1 MNMNSKVFYENID
14 TNTIENTFYRK
25 VVYTGKMQFVYMS
38 LKPLD
43 SIKMEVHQDHDQ
55 FFRIEKGIG
64 EAIVNGE
71 TFELFDGIG
80 LIVPAGAQHQI
91 KNSSETEDLK
101 LYSIY
106 TPPEH
111 KPGRLD
117 INNPDNPDNPDK
129 LKQKYLKYKQKYLQ
143 IKNKK

>member
-1 MNMNSKVFYENID
+1 MNSKVFYENIE
-14 TNTIENTFYRK
+14 TNTIENTNYRK

-43 SIKMEVHQDHDQ
+43 SIKLETHQDHDQ
-55 FFRIEKGIG
+55 FFRIEAGKGQ
-64 EAIVNGE
+64 AIVNGN
-71 TFELFDGIG
+71 TYELFDGIG

-91 KNSSETEDLK
+91 LNTSETEDLK

-106 TPPEH
+106 SPHEHPPT
-111 KPGRLD
+111 RLD
-117 INNPDNPDNPDK
+117 VNNPDK
-129 LKQKYLKYKQKYLQ
+129 LKQKYFKYKQKYLE

>member
-1 MNMNSKVFYENID
+1 MSQNSNNVFYENIE

-38 LKPLD
+38 IKPLD

-55 FFRIEKGIG
+55 FFRIEKGTG
-64 EAIVNGE
+64 EAIVNGKNYK
-71 TFELFDGIG
+71 LYDGIG

-91 KNSSETEDLK
+91 INTSENEDLK

-111 KPGRLD
+111 KPDRLD
-117 INNPDNPDNPDK
+117 INNPDNPDK

>member
-1 MNMNSKVFYENID
+1 MSQNLNNVFYEDIE
-14 TNTIENTFYRK
+14 TNTIGNQNYRK

-43 SIKMEVHQDHDQ
+43 SIKMEVHQEHDQ
-55 FFRIEKGIG
+55 FFRIEKGTG
-64 EAIVNGE
+64 EAIINGKNYK
-71 TFELFDGIG
+71 LYDGIG

-111 KPGRLD
+111 KPDRLD
-117 INNPDNPDNPDK
+117 VNNPDK
-129 LKQKYLKYKQKYLQ
+129 LKQKYLKYKQKYLELS
-143 IKNKK
+143 KNL